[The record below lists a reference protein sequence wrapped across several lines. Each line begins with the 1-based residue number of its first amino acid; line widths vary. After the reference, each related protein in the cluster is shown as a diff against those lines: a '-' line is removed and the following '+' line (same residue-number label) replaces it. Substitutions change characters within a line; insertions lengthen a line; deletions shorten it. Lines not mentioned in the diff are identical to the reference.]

1 MEQISSITEGAG
13 KQDQHPDGEQPPQN
27 LRLQEMKNV
36 GEVERYGSILG
47 GLGLILTGF
56 VRRGSSGVLLGVLGA
71 LLVRRGVTGQ
81 CALYQSLG
89 VSGAKSERPGVPDNV
104 GMNLEHS
111 IIINRPRETI
121 YAFWRHLPNLALVMK
136 HIERINLLDERRSHW
151 VVLTPRGRRVE
162 WDAVIINEHPNEM
175 IAWESLPGAKIE
187 NAGTVRF
194 EPEPHGKGTVVR
206 VKLEY
211 NPPGGLLGRLTGS
224 LFGERAALEIKED
237 LAQFKKMMESG
248 EMAEKQG
255 HR

>member
-1 MEQISSITEGAG
+1 MEQTSNITEGAQTQG
-13 KQDQHPDGEQPPQN
+13 GHPNGEEPPQS
-27 LRLQEMKNV
+27 RPLQEMKNV
-36 GEVERYGSILG
+36 GEGERYGSILG
-47 GLGLILTGF
+47 GLSLILAGF
-56 VRRGSSGVLLGVLGA
+56 ARRGSSGVLMGVLGA
-71 LLVRRGVTGQ
+71 LLVRRGITGQ

-104 GMNLEHS
+104 GMKLEQS
-111 IIINRPRETI
+111 IVINRPREEI

>member
-1 MEQISSITEGAG
+1 MEQTSKITEGAQAQAG
-13 KQDQHPDGEQPPQN
+13 HPDGEEPPQSQP
-27 LRLQEMKNV
+27 LKEMKNV

-47 GLGLILTGF
+47 GLGLILAGF
-56 VRRGSSGVLLGVLGA
+56 TRRGSSGALLGVLGA
-71 LLVRRGVTGQ
+71 LFVRRGVTGQ

-111 IIINRPRETI
+111 IVINRPREAI
-121 YAFWRHLPNLALVMK
+121 YAFWRHLPNLALFMK
-136 HIERINLLDERRSHW
+136 HIERIDLLDEQHSHW

-175 IAWESLPGAKIE
+175 IAWESLPGARVA

-194 EPEPHGKGTVVR
+194 EPEPHGHGTVVR

-248 EMAEKQG
+248 ELAGKQG
-255 HR
+255 